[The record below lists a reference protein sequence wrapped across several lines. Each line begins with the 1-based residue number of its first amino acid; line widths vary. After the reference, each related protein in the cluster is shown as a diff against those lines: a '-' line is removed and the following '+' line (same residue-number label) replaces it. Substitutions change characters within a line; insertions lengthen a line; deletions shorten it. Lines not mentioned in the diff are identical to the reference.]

1 MLNELKLMNNSGLF
15 DLTGRVAIITGGA
28 GLLGA
33 EHAIALHSHGAK
45 VILADYNE
53 DKCKEAAQ
61 ALAKEGIATTA
72 KYCDVTQKE
81 SWEKLLTDVID
92 AFGRVD
98 ILVNNAGFTNQ
109 SKSANFDASF
119 EDFPLED
126 WNAIMN
132 VNLTGTFLGCQ
143 VVGKHMVSKGKG
155 SIVNIA
161 SLYGVV
167 SPNHKIYPGTGIS
180 QPVAYSVSKHGV
192 VALTKYLATLWAE
205 KGVRVNALTPG
216 GIFNNHQGLFFERF
230 KQLNPI
236 GRMSDKTELRGGIVY
251 LASDASSHVVGH
263 NLIIDG
269 GWTAW

>member
-1 MLNELKLMNNSGLF
+1 MNQPNLF
-15 DLTGRVAIITGGA
+15 DLTNRVALITGGA
-28 GLLGA
+28 GLLAG
-33 EHAIALHSHGAK
+33 EHAIALNAYGAK
-45 VILADYNE
+45 VILADFNLE
-53 DKCKEAAQ
+53 KCEAVVQELKANGVD
-61 ALAKEGIATTA
+61 AFAR
-72 KYCDVTQKE
+72 YCDVTKKE
-81 SWEKLLTDVID
+81 SWELMLAEITDE
-92 AFGRVD
+92 FGKID

-119 EDFPLED
+119 ENFPLED

-143 VVGKHMVSKGKG
+143 IVGKHMLHNGKG
-155 SIVNIA
+155 SIINIA

-167 SPNHKIYPGTGIS
+167 SPNHNIYPDTGIS

-192 VALTKYLATLWAE
+192 VALTKYIATLWAS

-216 GIFNNHQGLFFERF
+216 GIFNDHKGLFLERF
-230 KQLNPI
+230 KNLNPI
-236 GRMSDKTELRGGIVY
+236 GRMSNKDELRGGIVY

-269 GWTAW
+269 GWTVW

>member
-1 MLNELKLMNNSGLF
+1 MSIPNLF
-15 DLTGRVAIITGGA
+15 DLTGRVALITGGA
-28 GLLGA
+28 GLLA
-33 EHAIALHSHGAK
+33 TEHAIALAEQGAT
-45 VILADYNE
+45 VILADFNQE
-53 DKCKEAAQ
+53 KCQVAVK
-61 ALAKEGIATTA
+61 ALVADGIAA
-72 KYCDVTQKE
+72 KAAYCDVTKKE
-81 SWEKLLTDVID
+81 SWEKLIAETL
-92 AFGRVD
+92 AEFGHID

-119 EDFPLED
+119 ENFPLED

-143 VVGKHMVSKGKG
+143 TVGKVMLEQGKG
-155 SIVNIA
+155 AIINIA

-167 SPNHKIYPGTGIS
+167 SPNHNIYPGTGIS

-192 VALTKYLATLWAE
+192 VSLTKYLATLWAK
-205 KGVRVNALTPG
+205 KGVRVNSLTPG
-216 GIFNNHQGLFFERF
+216 GIFNGHQGLFLERF
-230 KQLNPI
+230 EQLNPI

-251 LASDASSHVVGH
+251 LASDAASHVIGH

>member
-1 MLNELKLMNNSGLF
+1 MNELNLF
-15 DLTGRVAIITGGA
+15 DLSGRVAIVTGGG
-28 GLLGA
+28 GLLA
-33 EHAIALHSHGAK
+33 TEHAIALHAHGAR
-45 VILADYNE
+45 VVLADFNE
-53 DKCKEAAQ
+53 EKCKQ
-61 ALAKEGIATTA
+61 AVDALVKDRVDATA
-72 KYCDVTQKE
+72 KFCDVTKKE
-81 SWEKLLTDVID
+81 SWETLLNEVVSE
-92 AFGRVD
+92 FGKVD
-98 ILVNNAGFTNQ
+98 ILINNAGFTNQ

-119 EDFPLED
+119 ENFPLED

-132 VNLTGTFLGCQ
+132 VNLTGAFLGCQ
-143 VVGKHMVSKGKG
+143 VVGKHMLQNQKG
-155 SIVNIA
+155 SIINIA

-205 KGVRVNALTPG
+205 KGVRVNSLTPG
-216 GIFNNHQGLFFERF
+216 GIFNGHQGLFLERF
-230 KQLNPI
+230 EQLNPI
-236 GRMSDKTELRGGIVY
+236 GRMSDKTELRGGIVF

>member
-1 MLNELKLMNNSGLF
+1 MNELNLF
-15 DLTGRVAIITGGA
+15 DLKGRVAIVTGGA
-28 GLLGA
+28 GLLAA
-33 EHAIALHSHGAK
+33 EHAIALHAYGAR
-45 VILADYNE
+45 VILADLNE
-53 DKCKEAAQ
+53 EKCKQ
-61 ALAKEGIATTA
+61 AVEVLSEDGIAVTA
-72 KYCDVTQKE
+72 MKCDVTNKE
-81 SWEKLLTDVID
+81 SWIELLNNVV
-92 AFGRVD
+92 AKFGKVD

-119 EDFPLED
+119 ENFPLED

-143 VVGKHMVSKGKG
+143 IIGKHMLDNGKG
-155 SIVNIA
+155 SIINIA

-216 GIFNNHQGLFFERF
+216 GIFNDHKGLFLERF

>member
-1 MLNELKLMNNSGLF
+1 MTPPNLF
-15 DLTGRVAIITGGA
+15 DLSGRVAIITGGA
-28 GLLGA
+28 GLLGS
-33 EHAIALHSHGAK
+33 EHAIALHAYGAK
-45 VILADYNE
+45 IILADFN
-53 DKCKEAAQ
+53 
-61 ALAKEGIATTA
+61 LAKCQAAADILAAEGVTAVA
-72 KYCDVTQKE
+72 KYCDVTSKS
-81 SWEKLLTDVID
+81 SWETLLSEVL
-92 AFGRVD
+92 AEFGAVN
-98 ILVNNAGFTNQ
+98 ILINNAGFTNQ
-109 SKSANFDASF
+109 SKSANFDAAF
-119 EDFPLED
+119 ENFPLED

-143 VVGKHMVSKGKG
+143 VVGSHMVKTGKG
-155 SIVNIA
+155 AIVNIA

-205 KGVRVNALTPG
+205 KGVRVNSLTPG
-216 GIFNNHQGLFFERF
+216 GIFNGHDGLFLERF
-230 KQLNPI
+230 QLLNPI
-236 GRMSDKTELRGGIVY
+236 GRMSDKTELRGGIIY